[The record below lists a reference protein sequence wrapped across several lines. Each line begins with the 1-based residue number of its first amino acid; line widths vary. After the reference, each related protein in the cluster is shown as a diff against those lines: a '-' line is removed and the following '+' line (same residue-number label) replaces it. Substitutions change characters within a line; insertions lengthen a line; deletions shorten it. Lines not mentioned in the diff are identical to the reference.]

1 MQQIRVLRPLTLFM
15 SLFISL
21 ILFADNGEVPV
32 GKQTE
37 VLLKMLKYNNALSSI
52 EGNSLRIGIIY
63 TESNAKSMN
72 DYEQIGNS
80 LFDLISAGEEIQS
93 KKITF
98 SGIGFTNAANLKTQA
113 TNLNVAVLYVTPG
126 NDANVAAISEVAA
139 SSGILTF
146 SAVKSYLTQGIA
158 SGVEMVGDNPKIVI
172 NLPSAKAQGAKFS
185 AQLLQI
191 ANVLR

>member
-1 MQQIRVLRPLTLFM
+1 MQQIKIGRFVLLAIILLSVLFA
-15 SLFISL
+15 
-21 ILFADNGEVPV
+21 FADNGEVPV

-37 VLLKMLKYNNALSSI
+37 LLLKMLNYNGAIKKIDGS
-52 EGNSLRIGIIY
+52 SLRIGIVY
-63 TESNAKSMN
+63 TESNAKSMT

-80 LFDLISAGEEIQS
+80 LFDLISAGKQVQS

-113 TNLNVAVLYVTPG
+113 NNLNVAVLYVTPG
-126 NDANVAAISEVAA
+126 NDANLSAISEVAS

-146 SAVKSYLTQGIA
+146 SGVRSYLTQGIA
-158 SGVEMVGDNPKIVI
+158 SGVEMVGGAPKIVI
-172 NLPSAKAQGAKFS
+172 NLPSAKAQGAQFS